1 MALSPATP
9 RPRGI
14 HSWTVFGR
22 PQSCALVGGG
32 LRSRLG
38 HYRTA
43 RRAGVLQRPGA
54 RAAEPVLANEAL
66 DRIGA
71 IYKVEEDIRAR
82 KLSGE
87 QDFSGHHLLCIRSRD
102 IGIDARAI
110 FGTSIHARCH
120 MVSILIPLADDWDR
134 KNP

>member
-1 MALSPATP
+1 VGC
-9 RPRGI
+9 PRG
-14 HSWTVFGR
+14 
-22 PQSCALVGGG
+22 QSSEIGICVGWPYTEALK
-32 LRSRLG
+32 
-38 HYRTA
+38 HA
-43 RRAGVLQRPGA
+43 QCWAHCRREFFNA
-54 RAAEPVLANEAL
+54 RAPEPVLANEAL

-120 MVSILIPLADDWDR
+120 MVSILIPSADDWDR